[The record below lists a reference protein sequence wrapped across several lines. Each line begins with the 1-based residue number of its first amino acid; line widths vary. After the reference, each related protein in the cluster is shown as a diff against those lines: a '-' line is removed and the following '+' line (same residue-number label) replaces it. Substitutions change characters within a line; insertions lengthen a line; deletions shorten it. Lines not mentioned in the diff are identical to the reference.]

1 MKIESFVSQALE
13 QLGAGIE
20 KVKDKPGIRISPIP
34 YTDPS
39 SNLAGGRLI
48 DSQGNGAIIVFVQFD
63 LSFQS
68 ERTDEFDGPLHGS
81 SFTLRP
87 MCRVGTTATCTNH
100 LLESLAFVVRSL
112 CAVE

>member
-63 LSFQS
+63 LS
-68 ERTDEFDGPLHGS
+68 
-81 SFTLRP
+81 
-87 MCRVGTTATCTNH
+87 VVVTARRRRG
-100 LLESLAFVVRSL
+100 EGRIRGARFGFRRRQG
-112 CAVE
+112 